1 MSLGLTRLQVTRHVV
16 IPQVIPFL
24 VPPLLNSFVG
34 LMKSATLAS
43 AVGAPE
49 ILYGGR
55 NYMETT
61 GQVAPAAV
69 AIMVLYIVAT
79 VPMTRAV
86 KALEKRVRARTR
98 A

>member
-1 MSLGLTRLQVTRHVV
+1 
-16 IPQVIPFL
+16 
-24 VPPLLNSFVG
+24 
-34 LMKSATLAS
+34 
-43 AVGAPE
+43 
-49 ILYGGR
+49 
-55 NYMETT
+55 METT